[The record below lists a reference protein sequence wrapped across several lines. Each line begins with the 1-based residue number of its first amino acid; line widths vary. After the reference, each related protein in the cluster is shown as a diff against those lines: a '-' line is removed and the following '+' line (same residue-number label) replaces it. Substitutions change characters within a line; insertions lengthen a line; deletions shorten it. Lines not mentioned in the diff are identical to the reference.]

1 MQSKKKHERV
11 GITALYCRLSRDD
24 GAEGDSNS
32 VANQK
37 RLLTRYAKENGLSNT
52 RFYVDDG
59 FTGTNF
65 RRPGF
70 QQLLEDIEMGYVS
83 AVIVK
88 DMSRLGR
95 DYLQVGYYTDSYF
108 PDHNIRFIA
117 VNDMVD
123 SNEGE
128 NELAPFRNVM
138 NELYARDISRKV
150 RSAHRI
156 RGNSG
161 EPLSQPPYGYMK
173 SPENKK
179 KWIIDP
185 EAAKVVQEIFHM
197 ALDGKGNETIARIL
211 QERKILNCT
220 AYWQSKGIGRG
231 GKKTQPNP
239 YKWGKTAVEKILR
252 RQEYCGDIINFKT
265 YSKSFKNKARLE
277 NPEENWVVF
286 KNVHEPIIDRETF
299 EQVQKLLGNT
309 KRRAP
314 KQENGE
320 KNIFCDLLYCADCG
334 KKLWY
339 HTNTVNKDIHF
350 FSCSNY
356 AKDYRGSCKSRHYIR
371 ADALEQVVMVELRLL
386 ADCFRYDQERFAALL
401 EQKTDADRAK
411 DQRLVESELQQAISR
426 SEKVA
431 KLYEKVYEDNAEG
444 KVTDEWFMQLSHK
457 YEVERMEL
465 KAKISDLRQKLN
477 DLDAMQQNKD
487 NFLSAVRKFM
497 EMETLTAPLLR
508 ELIDRIEVH
517 ETEGTGKNRTQRIAI
532 HYRFVGYIELPEEK
546 LNPPVKAETRQGVAV
561 QYLTNRQTA

>member
-1 MQSKKKHERV
+1 ME
-11 GITALYCRLSRDD
+11 L
-24 GAEGDSNS
+24 
-32 VANQK
+32 
-37 RLLTRYAKENGLSNT
+37 
-52 RFYVDDG
+52 
-59 FTGTNF
+59 
-65 RRPGF
+65 
-70 QQLLEDIEMGYVS
+70 GYVS
-83 AVIVK
+83 TIIVK

-173 SPENKK
+173 APENRK

-197 ALDGKGNETIARIL
+197 ALEGKGNETIARIL

-239 YKWGKTAVEKILR
+239 YKWGKTAVEKILA
-252 RQEYCGDIINFKT
+252 RQEYCGDVINFKT

-277 NPEENWVVF
+277 NAPENWVIF

-299 EQVQKLLGNT
+299 EQVQKLTGNT

-314 KQENGE
+314 KQEN
-320 KNIFCDLLYCADCG
+320 
-334 KKLWY
+334 
-339 HTNTVNKDIHF
+339 
-350 FSCSNY
+350 
-356 AKDYRGSCKSRHYIR
+356 
-371 ADALEQVVMVELRLL
+371 
-386 ADCFRYDQERFAALL
+386 
-401 EQKTDADRAK
+401 
-411 DQRLVESELQQAISR
+411 
-426 SEKVA
+426 SEKVSQ
-431 KLYEKVYEDNAEG
+431 LYEKVYEDNAEG
-444 KVTDEWFMQLSHK
+444 KISDEWFMQLSHK
-457 YEVERMEL
+457 YEVERMGL
-465 KAKISDLRQKLN
+465 KTKISDLRQKLN

-517 ETEGTGKNRTQRIAI
+517 ETEGTGKNRTQRIVI
-532 HYRFVGYIELPEEK
+532 HYRFVGYIELPEDK
-546 LNPPVKAETRQGVAV
+546 LIPPVRAETRQGVAV
-561 QYLTNRQTA
+561 QYLTRCQTA